1 MAIAKM
7 KRLELVALQSDRE
20 TLMEALLR
28 LGCVEIREPEEQP
41 ELLHRQSSSLAERQ
55 SDLRR
60 LTAALDALS
69 RAAPEKTPDQLN
81 EPSAFP

>member
-41 ELLHRQSSSLAERQ
+41 EPEQRQELQQEQRQ
-55 SDLRR
+55 EPVQRP
-60 LTAALDALS
+60 S
-69 RAAPEKTPDQLN
+69 RQL
-81 EPSAFP
+81 

>member
-41 ELLHRQSSSLAERQ
+41 ELLHRQWFPL
-55 SDLRR
+55 LRSHYIHCH
-60 LTAALDALS
+60 LL
-69 RAAPEKTPDQLN
+69 
-81 EPSAFP
+81 

>member
-41 ELLHRQSSSLAERQ
+41 ELLHRQS
-55 SDLRR
+55 
-60 LTAALDALS
+60 
-69 RAAPEKTPDQLN
+69 
-81 EPSAFP
+81 